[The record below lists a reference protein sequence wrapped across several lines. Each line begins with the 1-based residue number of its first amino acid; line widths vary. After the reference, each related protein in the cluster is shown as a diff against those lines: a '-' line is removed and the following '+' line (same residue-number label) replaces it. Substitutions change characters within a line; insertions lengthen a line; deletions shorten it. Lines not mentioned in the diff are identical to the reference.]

1 MTFPSNFAPERFE
14 RLYEKFCHEWFE
26 AELDELIQLYP
37 DHRELLIQGYRFFAD
52 VSKNEKG
59 GVLLEIDKIIRRMKK
74 VMRMGVFV
82 GEVRIT
88 DVKTHPLPSPD
99 GKGNKTLVS
108 VWGIVAPSWQ
118 D

>member
-1 MTFPSNFAPERFE
+1 MTFPNNSAPERAK
-14 RLYEKFCHEWFE
+14 RLYEKLHHEWFE
-26 AELDELIQLYP
+26 ADLDELIQLYP
-37 DHRELLIQGYRFFAD
+37 DHRELLIQGHRFLAD

-59 GVLLEIDKIIRRMKK
+59 GVLLEIDRIVRALEKI
-74 VMRMGVFV
+74 MRIGIFV

-88 DVKTHPLPSPD
+88 DVKTHHLPSPD

-108 VWGIVAPSWQ
+108 VWGIVAPNWQ